1 MFQSIALRSMYLIV
15 VVFGALLFGAISA
28 HSVHGAM
35 NNIINNN
42 KPAINT
48 IDGIVGPTT
57 IIALKDNGS
66 TAYTT
71 ITVAGNTSAASNN
84 TTSNNV
90 TAASGNNGH
99 IYRGGAAAGS
109 GGE

>member
-1 MFQSIALRSMYLIV
+1 MYLFV
-15 VVFGALLFGAISA
+15 GVFGALIVGAVLA
-28 HSVHGAM
+28 QSVHGATT
-35 NNIINNN
+35 NN

-48 IDGIVGPTT
+48 IAGIAGPPNLITM
-57 IIALKDNGS
+57 KDNAT
-66 TAYTT
+66 TASPSAASASNTT
-71 ITVAGNTSAASNN
+71 AASNN
-84 TTSNNV
+84 VTSNNV

>member
-1 MFQSIALRSMYLIV
+1 MKYCQCFNHHMKSGYPIPAIL
-15 VVFGALLFGAISA
+15 GAIIVGA
-28 HSVHGAM
+28 VLTQSVQGA
-35 NNIINNN
+35 INN

-48 IDGIVGPTT
+48 IAGIAGPTF
-57 IIALKDNGS
+57 ALKDNATSPAGNNTHNS
-66 TAYTT
+66 TA
-71 ITVAGNTSAASNN
+71 A
-84 TTSNNV
+84 SNNV

>member
-1 MFQSIALRSMYLIV
+1 MYLFV
-15 VVFGALLFGAISA
+15 VVFGALIAGAVLA
-28 HSVHGAM
+28 QSVHGATTNM
-35 NNIINNN
+35 NYNN

-48 IDGIVGPTT
+48 IAGIAGPTNP
-57 IIALKDNGS
+57 IAMKDNATTASHSAAS
-66 TAYTT
+66 TSNTT
-71 ITVAGNTSAASNN
+71 AASNN
-84 TTSNNV
+84 VTSNNVTSNNV

>member
-1 MFQSIALRSMYLIV
+1 MRSVYLFV
-15 VVFGALLFGAISA
+15 GVFGALVVGAVLA
-28 HSVHGAM
+28 QSVHGTTISM
-35 NNIINNN
+35 NNNN

-48 IDGIVGPTT
+48 IAGIVGSTLP
-57 IIALKDNGS
+57 IAMKDNAT
-66 TAYTT
+66 TASHS
-71 ITVAGNTSAASNN
+71 VASAGNTTAASNN
-84 TTSNNV
+84 VTNNNV

>member
-1 MFQSIALRSMYLIV
+1 MRSMYLFV
-15 VVFGALLFGAISA
+15 GVFGALIVGAVMA
-28 HSVHGAM
+28 QSVHGTTTSLD
-35 NNIINNN
+35 NNN

-48 IDGIVGPTT
+48 IAGITGPT
-57 IIALKDNGS
+57 ISIAMKDNAT
-66 TAYTT
+66 TASPSAAS
-71 ITVAGNTSAASNN
+71 AGNTAAASNN
-84 TTSNNV
+84 VTSNNV

>member
-1 MFQSIALRSMYLIV
+1 MFQSIRLRSIYLIV
-15 VVFGALLFGAISA
+15 GVFGALIFGAISVQ
-28 HSVHGAM
+28 SVHGAM
-35 NNIINNN
+35 SNIINNN

-57 IIALKDNGS
+57 VIAMKNNS
-66 TAYTT
+66 ITAPTT
-71 ITVAGNTSAASNN
+71 TAAAGNTTAA
-84 TTSNNV
+84 SNNV

>member
-1 MFQSIALRSMYLIV
+1 MRSMYLFV
-15 VVFGALLFGAISA
+15 GVFGALIVGAVLA
-28 HSVHGAM
+28 QSVHGGTTSM
-35 NNIINNN
+35 YNNN

-48 IDGIVGPTT
+48 IAGIAGP
-57 IIALKDNGS
+57 IAMKDNA
-66 TAYTT
+66 TAASLSAASASNTT
-71 ITVAGNTSAASNN
+71 AASNN
-84 TTSNNV
+84 VTNNNV

>member
-1 MFQSIALRSMYLIV
+1 MRAMNLFV
-15 VVFGALLFGAISA
+15 GVFGALIAGAVLA
-28 HSVHGAM
+28 QSVHGATTNM
-35 NNIINNN
+35 NDNN

-48 IDGIVGPTT
+48 IAGIAGPTNP
-57 IIALKDNGS
+57 IAMKDNATTASPSATS
-66 TAYTT
+66 TSNTT
-71 ITVAGNTSAASNN
+71 AASNN
-84 TTSNNV
+84 VTSNNV